1 MDKSDKV
8 GLRGPPREI
17 SPESSFEHNLSAG
30 AGSLLAG
37 VGQWIEDETMYSE

>member
-8 GLRGPPREI
+8 GLR
-17 SPESSFEHNLSAG
+17 SSESDVSSDEHYPSAG
-30 AGSLLAG
+30 AESLLAG